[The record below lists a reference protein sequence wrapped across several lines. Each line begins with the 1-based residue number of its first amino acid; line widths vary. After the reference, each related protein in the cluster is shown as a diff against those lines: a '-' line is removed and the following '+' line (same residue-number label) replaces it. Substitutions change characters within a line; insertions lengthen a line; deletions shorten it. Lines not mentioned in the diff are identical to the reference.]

1 MSRESYE
8 ETIKRLTREQRQ
20 AINGEKPTL
29 EQRIQKLE
37 LQVADLNKAV
47 FSPYSKN

>member
-8 ETIKRLTREQRQ
+8 ETIKRLMREQRQ
-20 AINGEKPTL
+20 ALNGDEPTL

-37 LQVADLNKAV
+37 IQVADLNKAV
-47 FSPYSKN
+47 HSPYSKK